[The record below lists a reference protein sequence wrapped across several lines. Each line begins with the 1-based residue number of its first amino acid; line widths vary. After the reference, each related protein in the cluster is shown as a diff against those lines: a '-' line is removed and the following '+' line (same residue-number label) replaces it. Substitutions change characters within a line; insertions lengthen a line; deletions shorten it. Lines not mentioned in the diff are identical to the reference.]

1 MASKRPPLS
10 FSELDARGRRAIL
23 RTADEVIAEEELLK
37 KQDPD
42 ISPSQLT
49 SKPVDQQAS
58 KPAQQHDSTPV
69 SQLVKATF
77 YLSPDHVMRLEQV
90 RLVRLQKGEKVDK
103 STLVREAI
111 DLLANEIDGQ

>member
-23 RTADEVIAEEELLK
+23 RTPDEVKAEEELLK

-42 ISPSQLT
+42 ASLSQPT
-49 SKPVDQQAS
+49 SKPARQHDSIPV
-58 KPAQQHDSTPV
+58 QQHDSSPA

-90 RLVRLQKGEKVDK
+90 RLARLQKGEKVDK

-111 DLLANEIDGQ
+111 DLLASEVDGQ